1 MLKPGQRNKKLC
13 LKTSYSRQIDLKI
26 KMETRHLQVEVISWV
41 PTSYGF
47 ARLNPRP
54 DVGRASQ
61 IGILLEEHLDN

>member
-1 MLKPGQRNKKLC
+1 
-13 LKTSYSRQIDLKI
+13 
-26 KMETRHLQVEVISWV
+26 METRYLQVEVVSWV

-61 IGILLEEHLDN
+61 IGILLEEHLDS